1 MPRTHVLQ
9 FASEVEVEEL
19 QATIAEFVESQGCS
33 GCGLNGFDLGL
44 ANDPRVNP
52 AEFTERFQ
60 NVVRSV
66 GFLEHGLAGEVGQAM
81 DLRSAMR

>member
-9 FASEVEVEEL
+9 FASEIGLEEL

-33 GCGLNGFDLGL
+33 ACGLNGFDLGL
-44 ANDPRVNP
+44 AIDPRVNP

-60 NVVRSV
+60 KVVRSV
-66 GFLEHGLAGEVGQAM
+66 GFLEHGLAGEVGQAVE
-81 DLRSAMR
+81 LRSRMR